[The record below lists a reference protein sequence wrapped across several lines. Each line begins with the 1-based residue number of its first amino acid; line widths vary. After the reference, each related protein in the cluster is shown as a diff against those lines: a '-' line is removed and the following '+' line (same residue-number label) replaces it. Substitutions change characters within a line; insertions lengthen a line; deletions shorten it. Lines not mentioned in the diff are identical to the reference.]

1 MRDSLLTDPRA
12 HGLRPLNLSTVC
24 LQSGLEDL
32 RGRVLHADAL
42 ARIGH
47 GRPAIND
54 PWNSDGGDILSQTS
68 LGSRAVC
75 QR

>member
-42 ARIGH
+42 ARIRH
-47 GRPAIND
+47 G
-54 PWNSDGGDILSQTS
+54 
-68 LGSRAVC
+68 
-75 QR
+75 